1 MRFDEASSTPEAM
14 SFLQLQKFMHS
25 AKLENELIEPQVD
38 PKIDSQLDSWVES
51 THDLLQTLRKS
62 GNSLATNRNPQ
73 QLMALG
79 SFQTHLL
86 LSLQALKAAKPS

>member
-25 AKLENELIEPQVD
+25 AKLENELNEPQVD
-38 PKIDSQLDSWVES
+38 LKIDSQLDRWVEL
-51 THDLLQTLRKS
+51 TQDLLQTLRKS